1 MSVDAVGNGGARPE
15 RSAQLREIAQGFESI
30 FLNLLMKSMRNTVEA
45 NPMFSGGRGEEM
57 FTQLMDTAVTDAS
70 VKRGG
75 GGIGIADMIVEK
87 YERAMMSAEDLK
99 GQVIDIQST
108 LGDLS

>member
-15 RSAQLREIAQGFESI
+15 RRAQLREIAQAFESI